1 MAKGDSGAA
10 EAAENVADSPM
21 LRELE
26 KRIHELEGLLG
37 KKTLE
42 AEILKEAMELAPPKK
57 PRSPSVS

>member
-1 MAKGDSGAA
+1 
-10 EAAENVADSPM
+10 M